1 VFYYA
6 TYQRSYTIR
15 LSFAASTS
23 EVGPK
28 RHPLLHLCDI
38 YATRSSELWKQD
50 SAAELLYDG
59 AALAVQQLGETGESP
74 AEKEVRT

>member
-1 VFYYA
+1 MPLC
-6 TYQRSYTIR
+6 QRSYTIR

-23 EVGPK
+23 GVGPK

-50 SAAELLYDG
+50 AAAELLYDG
-59 AALAVQQLGETGESP
+59 AALAVQQLGKTGESP